1 MNQGYLGKNSI
12 LIFSGTTEGR
22 MLSDILSETHISH
35 GVCVVS
41 EYGVSMGYDE
51 SYARVHAGALD
62 EAGML
67 RLIKGEG
74 WETSFDK
81 AADGTDTLFNIIVDA
96 THPYAKE
103 AGKNIKAAAKEAGA
117 VYLRLSRS
125 LKGVT
130 EGIRIFDDVRSCA
143 EALSLTKGNI
153 LLTTGSKDLAV
164 FCEEEGL
171 RERLYVRVIP
181 RMESLEICE
190 KCSISSSHIIAM
202 HGPFSVSMNE
212 EIIRQY
218 DIAVVVSKQSGREGG
233 FFEKADAA
241 QNCGAAFFVIGAPA
255 DAGEDM
261 AGICKRLEEI
271 TGVKLFARRPV
282 RLTFFGAGMA
292 DEISLTKAAQRSLFN
307 ADVCIGSERLISSL
321 SLPRGCHKVAT
332 VNTDRIIEEIKT
344 AYESSLGICNI
355 CLAFS
360 GDVSFYSAYRR
371 VRKAVDEAVAGGD
384 FEADITVLPGLSSMS
399 YLAAKADVDCND
411 VHLISMHGRKVPD
424 IRERILGFEKT
435 FALLSGLDDMRDLCH
450 ELEGEKVRIIVG
462 YELGTQREQ
471 ILDINSA
478 ESGKLPGEGLYCC
491 FVLSS
496 DDR

>member
-1 MNQGYLGKNSI
+1 LNQGYSGKNSI

-22 MLSDILSETHISH
+22 MLSDILSGAHISH

-51 SYARVHAGALD
+51 NFARVHAGALD
-62 EAGML
+62 EEGMV
-67 RLIKGEG
+67 RLIKGERG
-74 WETSFDK
+74 ETAFDK
-81 AADGTDTLFNIIVDA
+81 TAECADMLFDIIVDA

-125 LKGVT
+125 LKGVI

-153 LLTTGSKDLAV
+153 LLTTGSKDLAA

-190 KCSISSSHIIAM
+190 KCGISSSHIIAM

-218 DIAVVVSKQSGREGG
+218 DITVVVSKQSGREGG

-241 QNCGAAFFVIGAPA
+241 HNCGAAFFVIGAPE
-255 DAGEDM
+255 DEGEDM
-261 AGICKRLEEI
+261 VGVCKRLEEI
-271 TGVKLFARRPV
+271 TGVKLSSKRPV
-282 RLTFFGAGMA
+282 KLIFFGAGMA
-292 DEISLTKAAQRSLFN
+292 DEISLTGASQRCLIE
-307 ADVCIGSERLISSL
+307 ADVCVGSERLISSL
-321 SLPRGCHKVAT
+321 ALPGNCRSVAT
-332 VNTDRIIEEIKT
+332 VNTERIIDEIKN
-344 AYESSLGICNI
+344 AYESSLGSCSI

-371 VRKAVDEAVAGGD
+371 VRKAVDEAIAGGD
-384 FEADITVLPGLSSMS
+384 FEADITVLPGISSMS
-399 YLAAKADVDCND
+399 YLAAKADADCND
-411 VHLISMHGRKVPD
+411 VQLISMHGRRVPD
-424 IRERILGFEKT
+424 IRERILGCERT
-435 FALLSGLDDMRDLCH
+435 FVLLSGLDDMRDLCH
-450 ELEGEKVRIIVG
+450 ELEGEKVSIIVG
-462 YELGTQREQ
+462 YELGTEREQ
-471 ILDINSA
+471 ILVMRPQ
-478 ESGKLPGEGLYCC
+478 EETVLPGEGLYSC
-491 FVLSS
+491 FIVNK
-496 DDR
+496 